1 MQETDHDEKRNW
13 IRHSEF
19 ERKKARSSS
28 KGQKGKYKTKQIFWA
43 YHLYSH
49 LFDRHPCPE
58 GGKSEPY
65 LAGVGNLSQNFQV
78 FSAEYKWYIFK
89 YGGVLSFT
97 SKSLSRKLW
106 FDGFNPWCTVI
117 HQAITIQLNSC
128 FCAWTSWLTRSLVT
142 WHNFWRRSFDS
153 EQQAYPDLTLLA
165 RLVRSKA
172 NCATAHKP
180 LL

>member
-1 MQETDHDEKRNW
+1 MTKKEIGYVIPSFKGR
-13 IRHSEF
+13 RHEVPRGT
-19 ERKKARSSS
+19 ERQIQNKANFLSISSLLS
-28 KGQKGKYKTKQIFWA
+28 SIW
-43 YHLYSH
+43 
-49 LFDRHPCPE
+49 HPCPE